1 MDFSQVCAAGPGAS
15 GISVDGLPPLPDPD
29 ALDSHGQALAA
40 SGNAVHSGVNDAAK
54 TWAGLAGAYEAPE
67 AGQVLTA
74 FNPVF
79 SRSQDLANLTGKTA
93 TVLAAYADRARELKQ
108 RITTLRAEV
117 HALDELIGGNDDWR
131 SNLKIVDQH
140 RNTMDKASALAQA
153 ILDSDATCATAL
165 AALTGGQSYAPPTI
179 PRANL
184 NSSTDFISNAFTHVQ
199 HYLGADEKLPD
210 LPWGP
215 PNISVRLAGPAS
227 AAQGFTSALIGA
239 GQGLHTLLL
248 TTDTAKQAL
257 AWQGMFAIGAAA
269 LTTKNVIDRG
279 FKDASPEDINAVLTT
294 VNVAKETIH
303 YDEWGTNPGYAI
315 GATTFDVGSMFIGGT
330 GLGIKGASLG
340 GKLGAETA
348 ALTKAATLSKGTTS
362 ITGATRSV
370 LGEATA
376 AVAAKL
382 TQARTAIWD
391 HGIGTAL
398 NKLDTGLAKL
408 NQTLNGPQPAYA
420 GAPHQLPTPV
430 PETAWLAK
438 VDETSAA
445 GAKAKPAPEPFPRI
459 VDQTLG
465 DPALPGRHPDLQP
478 AIGDTDGGPG
488 SWQEPGGRNDK
499 GVPDQIFGT
508 GVTATGPKGY
518 LLEYFID
525 YVKADGSVG
534 KVEFDGHLW
543 RGHPPAEVYQEIKG
557 NYDLL
562 FRGVYD
568 GRYLR
573 SEAVPTA
580 IREWVQDRVAKQIE
594 ALEAKAPGAH
604 LEWIFT
610 QNEDLAKIMDKAVTQ
625 YLARNHVSVTVDVKF
640 APMKG

>member
-79 SRSQDLANLTGKTA
+79 SRSQELANLTGKTA

-117 HALDELIGGNDDWR
+117 HALDELIVGNDDWR

-199 HYLGADEKLPD
+199 HYLGNDEKLPD

-348 ALTKAATLSKGTTS
+348 ALTKSATLSKATS
-362 ITGATRSV
+362 ITGATRTV

-376 AVAAKL
+376 AVTAKL

-398 NKLDTGLAKL
+398 NKLDNGLAKL
-408 NQTLNGPQPAYA
+408 NQTLNGPQPAHA

-445 GAKAKPAPEPFPRI
+445 GAKAQPAPDPVPSI
-459 VDQTLG
+459 SDQTLG
-465 DPALPGRHPDLQP
+465 DPSLPGRHPDLQP
-478 AIGDTDGGPG
+478 TIGDTDGGPG
-488 SWQEPGGRNDK
+488 SWQEPTGGRSKN
-499 GVPDQIFGT
+499 GVADQIFGT
-508 GVTATGPKGY
+508 GVDSVGPKGK
-518 LLEYFID
+518 LVEYVVIQD
-525 YVKADGSVG
+525 NIT
-534 KVEFDGHLW
+534 VEFDGHLW
-543 RGHPPAEVYQEIKG
+543 RGHPPVEVFQEVKG
-557 NYDLL
+557 NYSYLEKPF
-562 FRGVYD
+562 FRGIGATD
-568 GRYLR
+568 
-573 SEAVPTA
+573 AA
-580 IREWVQDRVAKQIE
+580 IAKWVRGQMKSQLE
-594 ALEAKAPGAH
+594 ALPVGAR

-610 QNEDLAKIMDKAVTQ
+610 TNEELAQLVRTAVRR
-625 YLARNHVSVTVDVKF
+625 ARFPIDVKF
-640 APMKG
+640 NPLEK